1 MKLSIT
7 YQESYSRSELLLRSF
22 LGVFYITLPHVFL
35 LVFCQIWSGII
46 TFIAFWSILFTGKY
60 PQSFFEYQV
69 QMFRWSVR
77 LQARARNM
85 VDGYPAFFPSGTDTL
100 TNFEME
106 YPENLSKGTLL
117 LKMFFGFFYCILPHA
132 FVLIF
137 RTLWGQILTFIA
149 WWVVL
154 FTGRYPQS
162 THEFNKETILWGLRV
177 NAYIGYMTDVY
188 PPFNGKPNNTT
199 IESSKKTSNLQAYFT
214 VGMMV
219 IELFISILIYLFVL
233 GDGSHFEG
241 GNNEK
246 GHPIDI
252 FGTVFKGGFIV
263 PILITIVL
271 LVITFAIERM
281 ITIMKA
287 KGSGNIS
294 DFVRSIRELV
304 AAGNIDEAMTACER
318 QKGSIGN
325 VVLAGLEKYKLVAED
340 KTMDKEQKI
349 AAVQKDLEESTSL
362 ELPMLSK
369 NLVILSTCASISTLI
384 GLIGTVMG
392 MIRSFAALANA
403 GAPDSNALATGI
415 SEALVNTFIGIAGSC
430 LAIVA
435 FNVFTTQIDRI
446 TYGIDE
452 ANFSILQTIASKK
465 H

>member
-1 MKLSIT
+1 M
-7 YQESYSRSELLLRSF
+7 
-22 LGVFYITLPHVFL
+22 
-35 LVFCQIWSGII
+35 
-46 TFIAFWSILFTGKY
+46 
-60 PQSFFEYQV
+60 
-69 QMFRWSVR
+69 
-77 LQARARNM
+77 
-85 VDGYPAFFPSGTDTL
+85 
-100 TNFEME
+100 
-106 YPENLSKGTLL
+106 
-117 LKMFFGFFYCILPHA
+117 
-132 FVLIF
+132 
-137 RTLWGQILTFIA
+137 
-149 WWVVL
+149 
-154 FTGRYPQS
+154 
-162 THEFNKETILWGLRV
+162 
-177 NAYIGYMTDVY
+177 
-188 PPFNGKPNNTT
+188 
-199 IESSKKTSNLQAYFT
+199 SSKKTSNLQAYFT

-271 LVITFAIERM
+271 LVLTFAIERM

>member
-1 MKLSIT
+1 M
-7 YQESYSRSELLLRSF
+7 
-22 LGVFYITLPHVFL
+22 
-35 LVFCQIWSGII
+35 
-46 TFIAFWSILFTGKY
+46 
-60 PQSFFEYQV
+60 
-69 QMFRWSVR
+69 
-77 LQARARNM
+77 
-85 VDGYPAFFPSGTDTL
+85 
-100 TNFEME
+100 
-106 YPENLSKGTLL
+106 
-117 LKMFFGFFYCILPHA
+117 
-132 FVLIF
+132 
-137 RTLWGQILTFIA
+137 
-149 WWVVL
+149 
-154 FTGRYPQS
+154 
-162 THEFNKETILWGLRV
+162 
-177 NAYIGYMTDVY
+177 
-188 PPFNGKPNNTT
+188 
-199 IESSKKTSNLQAYFT
+199 
-214 VGMMV
+214 
-219 IELFISILIYLFVL
+219 
-233 GDGSHFEG
+233 
-241 GNNEK
+241 
-246 GHPIDI
+246 
-252 FGTVFKGGFIV
+252 
-263 PILITIVL
+263 
-271 LVITFAIERM
+271 VITFAIERM

-304 AAGNIDEAMTACER
+304 TAGNIDEAMTACER